1 MAFRKKA
8 AFILTHKPDILIIIE
23 CEHPDKLLFTTD
35 LPKPKD
41 TPWFGKNQHKGLAIL
56 SYGDYR
62 FKVLENHNDNFKMI
76 IPIAVTE
83 GHFDFNLFLIW
94 AYNPDDTEGRY
105 ITQVWKAVSHYD
117 ELLTDRPT
125 MLIGDFNSNTIW
137 DYKKHRLGSHAGVIK
152 QLENKKIFS
161 TYHLHYNQI
170 QGTENIR
177 HFICI
182 GAPPHGGCP
191 HPTFLEYTP
200 DKCIKQIYP
209 NPKKPETLICG
220 QRIILGNFNLQKKS
234 TNSVPRYR
242 HTCTEQK
249 KF

>member
-8 AFILTHKPDILIIIE
+8 GIILTHKSDILVSIE

-41 TPWFGKNQHKGLAIL
+41 TLWFGKNQHKGLAIF

-62 FKVLENHNDNFKMI
+62 FKVLENHNDSFKMI
-76 IPIAVTE
+76 IPIAVTG

-94 AYNPDDTEGRY
+94 AYNPDDREGRY

-137 DYKKHRLGSHAGVIK
+137 DYKKHRLGSHAAVVK
-152 QLENKKIFS
+152 QLEIKKTFS
-161 TYHLHYNQI
+161 TYHLHHNQI
-170 QGTENIR
+170 QGTEK
-177 HFICI
+177 
-182 GAPPHGGCP
+182 
-191 HPTFLEYTP
+191 HPTFYMYRRKDKPYHIDYCFASADMIGKLQSVEVGEYEAWVKYS
-200 DKCIKQIYP
+200 DH
-209 NPKKPETLICG
+209 
-220 QRIILGNFNLQKKS
+220 
-234 TNSVPRYR
+234 VPFIV
-242 HTCTEQK
+242 TFKNE
-249 KF
+249 